1 MTVASHAKKAAPKAH
16 KSAPAHKAPAHKA
29 APAKA
34 AKATR
39 KVTARPAAKGK
50 AKAPQTAENI
60 LKGARPAKVDA
71 HKDAPAKPK
80 GKKQPVLAKELLKHV
95 KPAVPDV
102 THDQAAAP
110 LKHAKQLLKQL
121 GKQQFQFNRAY
132 SKATF
137 EEQAFMDFFG
147 PEIEAELVREAT
159 IFNDRFARWPCQC
172 CDVVI
177 RVPRRTEVFHGD
189 YHLVHDD
196 VLGLLV
202 NGERWV
208 PNAETPIEVHQ
219 PGRIRNPWT
228 GELVKPGKHA
238 V

>member
-1 MTVASHAKKAAPKAH
+1 MAAKKAA
-16 KSAPAHKAPAHKA
+16 
-29 APAKA
+29 
-34 AKATR
+34 R
-39 KVTARPAAKGK
+39 KVTTRPAAKGK
-50 AKAPQTAENI
+50 AGAAKPVRTAKEI
-60 LKGARPAKVDA
+60 LKAARPTTVRT
-71 HKDAPAKPK
+71 HKDAPAPVK
-80 GKKQPVLAKELLKHV
+80 GRKQPLLASELLKHV
-95 KPAVPDV
+95 KPAIPDV
-102 THDQAAAP
+102 TRDQADKPIA
-110 LKHAKQLLKQL
+110 HAKQLLKQL
-121 GKQQFQFNRAY
+121 GKQQFQFNRAS

-147 PEIEAELVREAT
+147 PEIEAELEREAT

-208 PNAETPIEVHQ
+208 PNAETPIEIHQ